1 MTTDLFDID
10 LQKVEITQTLF
21 NRCSL
26 AELKAILDAVERGTT
41 KAWVADKQTQKVS
54 NEQNINV

>member
-1 MTTDLFDID
+1 MKSNLFDTDLEAI
-10 LQKVEITQTLF
+10 EILQTLF

-26 AELKAILDAVERGTT
+26 PELKAFLDAVDQGIT
-41 KAWVADKQTQKVS
+41 KAWMIKNSTTKVS